1 MNQTNKESLLGNT
14 RALDLTD
21 DKGFLCGKILGEL
34 GCDVIKIEPPGGD
47 PARRIG
53 PFHHD
58 TPHPE
63 KSLLWL
69 AYNTSKRSITLSI
82 ESKDGM
88 EIFRRLV
95 KTADFIIESFPPGRM
110 DNMGLGY
117 PELSRIDPRIIL
129 TSITPFGQN
138 GPYRDYKAPDIVG
151 VALGG
156 LLYMTGDPDRPP
168 VRIGLPQAY
177 LHAAAEAA
185 VGTMI
190 AYYHRERIGEG
201 QWVDVSIQHSLISTL
216 ANFIPIWEQRGIISQ
231 RVGSYRTG
239 LTAGARQRQVW
250 RCKDGYVC
258 FGILAGTVPR
268 SNRSMVEW
276 MDSEGMADE
285 YLKEMNWDNFD
296 MFTLTQE
303 IQDRIEEPISRF
315 FLKHTKE
322 ELYEEAIRRR
332 IMLYPVSTPQDLM
345 ENPQLKSR
353 DFWVEVEYPHL
364 KDTIKT
370 PGAFVKA
377 SETPCQ
383 IKYPAPCIGEH
394 NQEIYQGE
402 LSFSEEE
409 LVFFKQA
416 GVI

>member
-1 MNQTNKESLLGNT
+1 MNQTSGQSLLGHT

-47 PARRIG
+47 SSRGIG
-53 PFHHD
+53 PFHND
-58 TPHPE
+58 IPHPE
-63 KSLLWL
+63 RSLFWI
-69 AYNTSKRSITLSI
+69 AYNSSKKSITLRI
-82 ESKDGM
+82 ETKDGK
-88 EIFRRLV
+88 EIFRRLA
-95 KTADFIIESFPPGRM
+95 KTADFIIESYAPEYM
-110 DNMGLGY
+110 DSLGLGY
-117 PELSRIDPRIIL
+117 SGLSRINPRIIF

-168 VRIGLPQAY
+168 VRIGFPQSY
-177 LHAAAEAA
+177 LHAAAEAS

-190 AYYHRERIGEG
+190 AYYHRERTGEG
-201 QWVDVSIQHSLISTL
+201 QWVDASMQHSLISTL
-216 ANFIPIWEQRGIISQ
+216 ANFIPIWEHRGVISQ

-239 LTAGARQRQVW
+239 LTAGAKQRQIW
-250 RCKDGYVC
+250 QCKDGYVC

-268 SNRSMVEW
+268 SNRNMVEW
-276 MDSEGMADE
+276 MDNEGMADE
-285 YLKEMNWDNFD
+285 FLKEMNWDTFD
-296 MFTLTQE
+296 MATLTQE
-303 IQDRIEEPISRF
+303 IQDKIEGPIGRF
-315 FLKHTKE
+315 FLKHTKA
-322 ELYEEAIRRR
+322 ELYEGAMKRHIL
-332 IMLYPVSTPQDLM
+332 LYPVSTPKDLM

-377 SETPCQ
+377 SETPCG
-383 IKYPAPCIGEH
+383 IKRPAPCIGEH
-394 NQEIYQGE
+394 NEEVYHGE
-402 LSFSEEE
+402 LGFSHKD
-409 LVFFKQA
+409 LILFKQA